1 MKGEFLRADCRE
13 REDADRPR
21 AAVGCQESTKRKGRA
36 GRPGAGL
43 GLGLLGATLVVGWVP
58 AQDVPAHLEAVARP
72 SAAHFRE
79 QRDRLREAIG
89 EGLVVMRG
97 SAAAMDMGQF
107 GQDQDFYWLSGVSQ
121 PEVAMLLGPGKDG
134 APVLD
139 ELLVPP
145 YSPFTA
151 MWDGAGL
158 APGEKTAEQ
167 TGFAEVRNSRGL
179 HRRLDELLAPND
191 AGDRPVLWIRRTP
204 FVPPGGTP
212 GHSQT
217 VIGTQARDR
226 FDGRLSRDEAFY
238 EAMTDRYPEVE
249 IRDVTPVLHRLR
261 ARKTEVEI
269 ELLRESTEIAAE
281 GLVEVMRSARPGL
294 YEYQLA
300 AIARY
305 VFSLRGA
312 GPDAYAAIVGAGRN
326 GCILHY
332 NKNSA
337 QLQDG
342 DLVVMDYAATLHG
355 YASDVTRT
363 FPANGKFTPEQ
374 RKLVEDVYQVQQEL
388 IRNVRP
394 GASLT
399 QLSRLCSKLLVEK
412 GYRSDHGPSHHV
424 GLAVHDPSTD
434 RLQAGM
440 VLTVEPGAYLRR
452 EAMGCRIE
460 DVVLVTEDGHE
471 VLSSMAPSKPD
482 DIERLMAE
490 TGVVETPVGVAK

>member
-1 MKGEFLRADCRE
+1 MTGPLLQVVFRDRSRSAGPHGPVPVGGFASCR
-13 REDADRPR
+13 
-21 AAVGCQESTKRKGRA
+21 AVGRLARLLSLGGLLVA
-36 GRPGAGL
+36 MSAGL
-43 GLGLLGATLVVGWVP
+43 AV
-58 AQDVPAHLEAVARP
+58 AQEVPAHLQAAAPP
-72 SAAHFRE
+72 SAEHFRE

-89 EGLVVMRG
+89 EGIVVMRG
-97 SAAAMDMGQF
+97 SAQAMHMGQF

-121 PEVAMLLGPGKDG
+121 PQVAMLLGPATDDQP
-134 APVLD
+134 ALD

-167 TGFAEVRNSRGL
+167 TGFVEARNSRGL
-179 HRRLDELLAPND
+179 HRRLDALLAPND
-191 AGDRPVLWIRRTP
+191 EGERPVLWVRRKP

-212 GHSQT
+212 GHSESVTTAQN
-217 VIGTQARDR
+217 RDR
-226 FDGRLSRDEAFY
+226 FDGRPSRDEAFY
-238 EAMTDRYPEVE
+238 EALEERYPEVE

-261 ARKTEVEI
+261 ARKTAVEI
-269 ELLRESTEIAAE
+269 ALLRESTEIAAE
-281 GLVEVMRSARPGL
+281 GLVEVMRCARPGL

-312 GPDAYAAIVGAGRN
+312 GPDAYAAIVGAGAN

-332 NKNSA
+332 KENSA

-342 DLVVMDYAATLHG
+342 DLIVMDYAATLHG

-363 FPANGKFTPEQ
+363 FPANGKFTAAQ
-374 RKLVEDVYQVQQEL
+374 RKLVEDVYDVQQEL

-394 GASLT
+394 GASLS
-399 QLSRLCSKLLVEK
+399 QLTRLCSKLLIEK

-434 RLQAGM
+434 RLEPGM
-440 VLTVEPGAYLRR
+440 VLTVEPGAYLRQ
-452 EAMGCRIE
+452 EGMGCRIE

-471 VLSSMAPSKPD
+471 VLSAMVPSKPD
-482 DIERLMAE
+482 EIERLMAE
-490 TGVVETPVGVAK
+490 KGVVEIPVGVAR